1 MIIGE
6 FVGAPGVG
14 KSVICEKVM
23 KQLTDAGYKVYKEPS
38 EWKHLERVRLM
49 LQRLSLYTGKK
60 QRKLLKEGKRLI
72 PRLDD
77 ANRDKWFKIT
87 VLISKYIDM
96 AERQKVDYIIMDE
109 GCIQAITSI
118 DHGAEISD
126 EVLKWAEEV
135 LSTIYADRD
144 VHIFNCELSMEEN
157 LRRLKGRG
165 RGGDRFIAAD
175 DEGTIMNIS
184 VKRNNLDKVLSLTD
198 CKKRKINFDNGDDAY
213 QAIIEELIAD

>member
-14 KSVICEKVM
+14 KSVICEKVV
-23 KQLTDAGYKVYKEPS
+23 KHLTEAGYKVYKEPS

-49 LQRLSLYTGKK
+49 LQRWSLYTGKN
-60 QRKLLKEGKRLI
+60 QRKLLKEGRKLI
-72 PRLDD
+72 PNLES
-77 ANRDKWFKIT
+77 ANRDKWFRIT

-96 AERQKVDYIIMDE
+96 AERQKADYIIMDE

-126 EVLKWAEEV
+126 EVLKWARQV
-135 LSTIYADRD
+135 LSTIYADRN
-144 VHIFNCELSMEEN
+144 VRIFNCELSMEEN

-165 RGGDRFIAAD
+165 RGGDRFIAED
-175 DEGTIMNIS
+175 DESTIKNIS

-198 CKKRKINFDNGDDAY
+198 CRKCTLNLDNGSDAY
-213 QAIIEELIAD
+213 QTIIDELTAD